1 MDEIKELL
9 IALIPT
15 ISSVLAMV
23 LTAIGVIIKVKHLKS
38 DNLVATET
46 LRKHINTVINENHEL
61 ITFNTSMQQVIATL
75 QEDNNRYKEYINDT
89 VKALNELIDK
99 MEEDIKVCDDLK
111 KEIVRIKR
119 DIKVVLNNADIQ
131 KN

>member
-1 MDEIKELL
+1 MEEVKELL
-9 IALIPT
+9 IALIPS

-38 DNLVATET
+38 DNLIATET

-61 ITFNTSMQQVIATL
+61 VTANASMQQIIAKL
-75 QEDNNRYKEYINDT
+75 QEDNNQYKEFIKDT
-89 VKALNELIDK
+89 VVDLNEMIEKLED
-99 MEEDIKVCDDLK
+99 DIKVCDDLK
-111 KEIVRIKR
+111 KEIVRVKR
-119 DIKVVLNNADIQ
+119 DIKVVLNDVN